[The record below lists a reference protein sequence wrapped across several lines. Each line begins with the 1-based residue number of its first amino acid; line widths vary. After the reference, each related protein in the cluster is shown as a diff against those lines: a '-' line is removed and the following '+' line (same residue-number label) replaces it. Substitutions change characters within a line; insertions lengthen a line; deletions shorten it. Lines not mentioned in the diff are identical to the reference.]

1 VLQALTE
8 RMVLQVVDGEGIE
21 LICHFSDLGLS
32 KN

>member
-1 VLQALTE
+1 
-8 RMVLQVVDGEGIE
+8 MVLQVVDGGGIE